1 MNMPSFPI
9 ILNSQTSVCNICEK
23 DYESQET
30 RHIVEKMLGM
40 RSTIAF
46 QYATIISLLLL
57 INAYYFD
64 SIAVAQRTTP
74 RSNETQSLD
83 EESTSATSKSQ
94 NLNSEVTNT
103 PSHPSQ
109 LSSKLGSSGEDLM
122 SGTPSN
128 DLILGLQG
136 ADSIRGNGLMM
147 CQR

>member
-1 MNMPSFPI
+1 
-9 ILNSQTSVCNICEK
+9 
-23 DYESQET
+23 
-30 RHIVEKMLGM
+30 M

-46 QYATIISLLLL
+46 GSATIISLLLL

-147 CQR
+147 VKR

>member
-1 MNMPSFPI
+1 MCVVFVKKIMNHKR
-9 ILNSQTSVCNICEK
+9 Q
-23 DYESQET
+23 

-46 QYATIISLLLL
+46 GFATIISLLLL

-109 LSSKLGSSGEDLM
+109 LSSKLGSSGED
-122 SGTPSN
+122 S
-128 DLILGLQG
+128 DEW
-136 ADSIRGNGLMM
+136 DS
-147 CQR
+147 QQ